1 MFPSIPGKVDAGMV
15 NVYDAGSDDDA
26 ILKKMNRLLKN
37 EEESETS
44 PEWVTAFHPDGAVTV
59 LVFDFAVTKANIESL
74 AETPAGTV
82 RATLVVPL
90 L

>member
-1 MFPSIPGKVDAGMV
+1 MPGEVDAGMV

-44 PEWVTAFHPDGAVTV
+44 PVWETAVHPDGAVTV
-59 LVFDFAVTKANIESL
+59 LPPDVFDFAVTQAHIESL
-74 AETPAGTV
+74 AETPGGTV

>member
-1 MFPSIPGKVDAGMV
+1 MPGEVDAGMV

-44 PEWVTAFHPDGAVTV
+44 PV
-59 LVFDFAVTKANIESL
+59 
-74 AETPAGTV
+74 
-82 RATLVVPL
+82 
-90 L
+90 